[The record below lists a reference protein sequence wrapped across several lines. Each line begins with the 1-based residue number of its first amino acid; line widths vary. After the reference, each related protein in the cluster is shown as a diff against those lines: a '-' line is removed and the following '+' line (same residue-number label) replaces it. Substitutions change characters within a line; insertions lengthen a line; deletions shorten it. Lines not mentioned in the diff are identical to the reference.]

1 MAHGFLQALDKTLQ
15 VFSAGI
21 QASGQL
27 NQQAVAVMSEVG
39 IPIGHHTSDQVDTYL
54 NDEWDFVI
62 TVCGQAQ
69 ETCPAFA
76 GKVRHKLHFGFD
88 DPSHAKGSEE
98 YIWSEFRRVRNE
110 IGEKMQWFY
119 EEYIRSIR

>member
-1 MAHGFLQALDKTLQ
+1 
-15 VFSAGI
+15 
-21 QASGQL
+21 
-27 NQQAVAVMSEVG
+27 MSEVG

-69 ETCPAFA
+69 ETCPSFA

>member
-27 NQQAVAVMSEVG
+27 NPQAVAVMSEVG

-54 NDEWDFVI
+54 NNEWDFVI

-88 DPSHAKGSEE
+88 DPSQATGSEE

-110 IGEKMQWFY
+110 IGKKMQWFY
-119 EEYIRSIR
+119 EEHLRINS